1 MDTSR
6 ERPTASHRS
15 RLSLGSALAFV
26 IGATIMILLHE
37 TSHAVTGAL
46 LGFHPLQ
53 LPFGVDYTPAPP
65 PELHV
70 LTLLAGP
77 AFSLVS
83 GVIGVVVDR
92 VVTPFRDRPFWRL
105 VWLWTI
111 FTSIQ
116 EGLGYLQVTAL
127 MPAGDTAQ
135 ALTLLGAPTGVFIAV
150 TVIGW
155 LGLTVTAW
163 LFAAPIRQL
172 AASHRDRTDLAVWA
186 WLIGTGAL
194 LVLMTVYV
202 VLSPID
208 DSGAVTAVLA
218 GAAAIGVFA
227 PMSMMFRA
235 GAGAETAPQFRW
247 PHLGGLVLLAVLIAV
262 NLVLTRGWFWL

>member
-1 MDTSR
+1 MDTSQQ
-6 ERPTASHRS
+6 RPTASHRS
-15 RLSLGSALAFV
+15 RLILGASLAFV

-37 TSHAVTGAL
+37 TGHAVMGAL
-46 LGFHPLQ
+46 LGYHPQQ

-65 PELHV
+65 PEPHV

-77 AFSLVS
+77 VFSFVT
-83 GVIGVVVDR
+83 GVIGVIVDR
-92 VVTPFRDRPFWRL
+92 ALTPFRDRPFWRL

-135 ALTLLGAPTGVFIAV
+135 AFTLLGLPPGAFIAA

-155 LGLTVTAW
+155 LGLPLTAW
-163 LFAAPIRQL
+163 AFAAPIREL
-172 AASHRDRTDLAVWA
+172 AASDRDRTAMAVWA
-186 WLIGTGAL
+186 WLLGTGVLLAL
-194 LVLMTVYV
+194 MALYV

-227 PMSMMFRA
+227 PVSMMFRP

-247 PHLGGLVLLAVLIAV
+247 PHLGGFVLLAVLVAV
-262 NLVLTRGWFWL
+262 NLVLTRGWFWP